1 MVLIAHPKI
10 IVRSIIR
17 DKISIC
23 TRLKFLLLLESLK
36 QLLLEQ
42 LLEILDS
49 LLECQVAF
57 ILLPLTLTPK

>member
-10 IVRSIIR
+10 IARSIIR

-36 QLLLEQ
+36 QLLLVQ
-42 LLEILDS
+42 LLKILDS
-49 LLECQVAF
+49 LLEC
-57 ILLPLTLTPK
+57 